1 MVDDEILDQ
10 FDTFMSPYYEGRE
23 YQCSQMAISLKL
35 ESLKRT
41 LTDAQRAELRDLLD
55 MMSNDSSRTAMVA
68 FVTGVRNGEHLREK
82 DADHIK

>member
-1 MVDDEILDQ
+1 MQDDEILDYY
-10 FDTFMSPYYEGRE
+10 DEYMNPYHYGRE
-23 YQCSQMAISLKL
+23 YQCSQMAISLKI